1 MQVPVVHYRTY
12 ATAAVKAF
20 DRTLT
25 LNPNPNPNPNPYP
38 YPNPNQVKAFD
49 RRLLDAAAARRVVE
63 AVEADMALDSVNLA
77 PGSANAVLLMA
88 RLAARTL
95 RTNH

>member
-12 ATAAVKAF
+12 ATAA
-20 DRTLT
+20 
-25 LNPNPNPNPNPYP
+25 
-38 YPNPNQVKAFD
+38 VKAFD

-77 PGSANAVLLMA
+77 PGSANAMLLMA